1 MADAILATRRVTGLA
16 GLTVA
21 LLFSVGNALWA
32 FDQPQAGA
40 PSREI
45 VAFYTDASARIIVG
59 ASLSLLA
66 AVLFVFFASGLRA
79 ILREHE
85 GDDQFATAAFGGAL
99 LVVAAGLGAETITM
113 VGALRAD
120 GGQLTPEL
128 GRALF
133 EISYVLGYN
142 GAGLGICVL
151 VSAAAAVA
159 LRVPAFLPAGS
170 GSCRG
175 AQRGLTFRARTL
187 SRAGTA
193 PRRQKPHVRTATADG
208 RSWTRTRDL
217 FLIRE
222 AL

>member
-1 MADAILATRRVTGLA
+1 MADEILATRRVTGLA

-32 FDQPQAGA
+32 FDQPEAGA

-99 LVVAAGLGAETITM
+99 LVVAAGLGAETINM

-159 LRVPAFLPAGS
+159 LRVPAFLP
-170 GSCRG
+170 RWL
-175 AQRGLTFRARTL
+175 GLVLLLIGLAFITPL
-187 SRAGTA
+187 SRFLLVPAVLA
-193 PRRQKPHVRTATADG
+193 LAAVSVHLLRTSASDVA
-208 RSWTRTRDL
+208 RNV
-217 FLIRE
+217 
-222 AL
+222 A

>member
-1 MADAILATRRVTGLA
+1 MADQMLTTRRVTGLA
-16 GLTVA
+16 GLAVA
-21 LLFSVGNALWA
+21 VLFSVGNALWA
-32 FDQPQAGA
+32 FDQPEAGA

-45 VAFYTDASARIIVG
+45 VAFYTDTSARIIVG

-66 AVLFVFFASGLRA
+66 AALFVVFASGLRA
-79 ILREHE
+79 ILRGHE

-99 LVVAAGLGAETITM
+99 LVVAAGLGAETINM

-120 GGQLTPEL
+120 GGELTPEL

-159 LRVPAFLPAGS
+159 LRVPTFLP
-170 GSCRG
+170 RWL
-175 AQRGLTFRARTL
+175 GLALLVIGLAFITPL
-187 SRAGTA
+187 SRFLLVPAVLA
-193 PRRQKPHVRTATADG
+193 LAAVSVRLL
-208 RSWTRTRDL
+208 RTSASDVARNV
-217 FLIRE
+217 
-222 AL
+222 A